1 MLKQWCPQFV
11 PEDATMNSLI
21 TWIRIEGLPLE
32 YYQDDVLYPIVS
44 QIGSPIRVDR
54 QTAMVT
60 RGKFARVC
68 VEIELSKPLPPDVG
82 VDGAWLKVVYE
93 GIPSICR
100 YCWHAGHT
108 TETCHL
114 KAAVEAMEDDQ
125 RTALV
130 SVEVNNTPRGT

>member
-11 PEDATMNSLI
+11 PEDATMSSLI

-32 YYQDDVLYPIVS
+32 YYQDDALYPIVS
-44 QIGSPIRVDR
+44 QIGSPIHVDR
-54 QTAMVT
+54 QTAVVT

-68 VEIELSKPLPPDVG
+68 VEIDLSKPLPPDVG
-82 VDGAWLKVVYE
+82 VDGAWLKVAYE

-114 KAAVEAMEDDQ
+114 KVAVEAMED
-125 RTALV
+125 
-130 SVEVNNTPRGT
+130 E